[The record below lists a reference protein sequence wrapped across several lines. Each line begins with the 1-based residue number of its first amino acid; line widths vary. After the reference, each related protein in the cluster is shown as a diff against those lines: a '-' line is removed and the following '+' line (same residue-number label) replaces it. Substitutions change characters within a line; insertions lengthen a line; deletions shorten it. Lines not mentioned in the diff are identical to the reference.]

1 MVYEQGQENPHIRT
15 HTRSLPLSH
24 RLATNLT
31 HQLSALLL
39 LPDMRENDLH
49 SQVLIHT
56 GPDRVE
62 AEEGA
67 DRPFHRFRMIT
78 IRLVLGLYLP
88 FSGVLIHR
96 RQRQ

>member
-1 MVYEQGQENPHIRT
+1 MVYELEQENALIRT
-15 HTRSLPLSH
+15 HTQSLPLSH

-31 HQLSALLL
+31 HQLSALL

-62 AEEGA
+62 EEEGA